1 MFFPW
6 FLWQPQGT
14 AGPALRVLPAIAPRT
29 HVVLF
34 DPATSRPLRDVA
46 QWQVVTISVDRFG
59 PTQASITLRRG
70 SDDAHHSALLPDGD
84 GALLEVDARGL
95 GLPDVWLGQCESVDE
110 DVTHAAAEGAFPVS
124 VAGPWAWL
132 EDIGIHDYP
141 MRTAPAGQIVSDI
154 VGGHTGAHRLR
165 LGASIHRGAP
175 VAYSAAGGS
184 IGSVLKDLAGITWE
198 YPYLTALPGTG
209 RLQLDWF
216 DPLSVPDARQTVTLL
231 PGRNCTEVKLAT
243 KLRRTA
249 AEVVG
254 VARSYVQGV
263 GAQSTA
269 MRGPA
274 GAVVGRRAAL
284 AMSIYAAPAGQLA
297 GGPVVIR
304 QDLPSSSTILAEAA
318 GQLRRAA
325 SIIPGGSATITD
337 SALYEYMRPNTIL
350 SAVFNDGMGLF
361 GRCLVQIR
369 TVTWSL
375 GREDV
380 KRCTCTFDLWEAV

>member
-1 MFFPW
+1 M
-6 FLWQPQGT
+6 
-14 AGPALRVLPAIAPRT
+14 
-29 HVVLF
+29 
-34 DPATSRPLRDVA
+34 D
-46 QWQVVTISVDRFG
+46 ISFDRFG
-59 PTQASITLRRG
+59 PTAASITLRRG
-70 SDDAHHSALLPDGD
+70 SADAHHSALLPGGD
-84 GALLEVDARGL
+84 GALLEVDARSL

-124 VAGPWAWL
+124 IAGPWAWL
-132 EDIGIHDYP
+132 DDIGIHDYP
-141 MRTAPAGQIVSDI
+141 MRTAPAGQIVADI
-154 VGGHTGAHRLR
+154 VGSHTGAHRLR
-165 LGASIHRGAP
+165 LGANIHRGVP
-175 VAYSAAGGS
+175 IEYSAAGAS
-184 IGSVLKDLAGITWE
+184 IGSALKDLAGLTWE
-198 YPYLTALPGTG
+198 YPYLTALPGEG

-216 DPLSVPDARQTVTLL
+216 DPLSVPDARTSVTLL
-231 PGRNCTEVKLAT
+231 PGRNCTEVKLT
-243 KLRRTA
+243 SKLRRTA

-269 MRGPA
+269 MRGPS

-318 GQLRRAA
+318 GQLRRVA

-337 SALYEYMRPNTIL
+337 ADLFPSMRPNTIL
-350 SAVFNDGMGLF
+350 SAVFNDGMGLWR
-361 GRCLVQIR
+361 RCLVQIR

-375 GREDV
+375 GRDEV
-380 KRCTCTFDLWEAV
+380 RKCGVTFDLWEAV